1 MVFSNVYLLLCKP
14 SVSLPLTGEVLLLV
28 KTVI

>member
-1 MVFSNVYLLLCKP
+1 MVFSNVYLLLCKL